1 MHDIE
6 ICSLFKLKHIWAIK
20 EFNMAAKEKS
30 GTRAKLVPFFF
41 KYKLNPELLAC
52 IGVSTHIT
60 NGLLKCPFQDNSIL
74 VFRPE
79 WLLIWIT
86 VAWPHLKVSNIAAGS
101 NTRSTRHRA
110 LSLFTAEPPGR
121 ALMLKPQQ
129 LLWLPLT
136 LHTAAI
142 KSLSIIKKRHPGTTH
157 IRKFLGL
164 DAHERIHLHLGHL
177 GWRSYA
183 GKHFKCSRTHRQR
196 TESNFW
202 PSTYRA
208 ICLTTGPPCRHWCER
223 ANKWRHTHSA
233 NCLPLISYPFAY
245 SGTVCNEQ
253 WAQSLW
259 FKTRICQASSDSSNQ
274 SLA

>member
-1 MHDIE
+1 MSYQRIQHR
-6 ICSLFKLKHIWAIK
+6 SKGKVWYK
-20 EFNMAAKEKS
+20 TKV
-30 GTRAKLVPFFF
+30 VPVFF
-41 KYKLNPELLAC
+41 KYKLNPEFLAC
-52 IGVSTHIT
+52 IGVSAHIT
-60 NGLLKCPFQDNSIL
+60 NGLSKCPFQHNFIL

-101 NTRSTRHRA
+101 NMRSTRHRA
-110 LSLFTAEPPGR
+110 LPLFTAKPPGR
-121 ALMLKPQQ
+121 ALMLKPQH

-142 KSLSIIKKRHPGTTH
+142 KSLSIIKTTPRDNTHPQVS
-157 IRKFLGL
+157 GL
-164 DAHERIHLHLGHL
+164 DAHECIHLHLGHL

-183 GKHFKCSRTHRQR
+183 GKHFKCSRTHRQH

-233 NCLPLISYPFAY
+233 NYLPLISYPFAY

-259 FKTRICQASSDSSNQ
+259 FKTRIYQASSDSSNQ
-274 SLA
+274 SLG

>member
-1 MHDIE
+1 
-6 ICSLFKLKHIWAIK
+6 
-20 EFNMAAKEKS
+20 MAAKEKS

-142 KSLSIIKKRHPGTTH
+142 KSLSIIKTTPRNNTHPQVSWPRCTWAYTFTFGPFRVTLLCGEALQVFKDTQA
-157 IRKFLGL
+157 
-164 DAHERIHLHLGHL
+164 AHRIKLLTLHLQGNLSDNWAAMQALVWACKQMEAHTFSKL
-177 GWRSYA
+177 PP
-183 GKHFKCSRTHRQR
+183 
-196 TESNFW
+196 SNIL
-202 PSTYRA
+202 SIR
-208 ICLTTGPPCRHWCER
+208 L
-223 ANKWRHTHSA
+223 
-233 NCLPLISYPFAY
+233 
-245 SGTVCNEQ
+245 Q
-253 WAQSLW
+253 WH
-259 FKTRICQASSDSSNQ
+259 CV
-274 SLA
+274 